1 MKFPSLISV
10 LLGGTLLLS
19 GCSVGN
25 LPNNLSR
32 SMLNHDDPEVVAAGA
47 PAYLLLLDALVLT
60 YPDNEDFLMS
70 AAQLYGAYAGVFSQ
84 DPEQARLMADKAM
97 GYARRALCEYDT
109 DACLAVDGSLD
120 KLVATLDREFDDDDI
135 APFYSYA
142 AARAGWIQAN
152 SDDWSAIAE
161 LAKTKALMQ
170 WVASHD
176 PEYDRGTLQV
186 YLGVMETQVPPS
198 LGGKPEVGR
207 QHFERALAISNGK
220 HLMAKVLYAKQ
231 YARLMF
237 EQELHD
243 RLLNEVLN
251 SEPYTE
257 GLTLINRLA
266 QRQAQT
272 LLAESTEYFE

>member
-207 QHFERALAISNGK
+207 QHFERALAISDGK

-251 SEPYTE
+251 SEPYAE